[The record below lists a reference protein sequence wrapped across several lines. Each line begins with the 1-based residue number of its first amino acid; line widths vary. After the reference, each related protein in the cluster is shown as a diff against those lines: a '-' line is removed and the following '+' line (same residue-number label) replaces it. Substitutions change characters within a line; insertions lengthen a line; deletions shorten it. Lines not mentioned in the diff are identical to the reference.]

1 MFEEKE
7 EKDFIREPA
16 NMNIKDLKPER
27 PTVGDEMPV
36 LLWRLI
42 RIVGMHH
49 ILGEETPTAVYFIGK
64 KIGRL
69 LEIHSTEELQK
80 TLTEL
85 KVGKLKI
92 LSDTPNFFQIAIG
105 ECVTCSGIHP
115 PLGKAICQLE
125 TGIVAGALEHIYQ
138 DKKVIGEETKCI
150 GGLGDEVCQIE
161 CQII

>member
-1 MFEEKE
+1 MLEEDS
-7 EKDFIREPA
+7 KDFIREPG
-16 NMNIKDLKPER
+16 NLNIEDLKSDR

-36 LLWRLI
+36 LLWRLV
-42 RIVGMHH
+42 RIAGMHQ
-49 ILGEETPTAVYFIGK
+49 ILGEETPTAIYFIGK
-64 KIGRL
+64 RIGKL
-69 LEIHSTEELQK
+69 LEVHSIEELQK